1 MDVTLSIWKSRVYVI
16 LPVAKN
22 RAGEKYVTS
31 ILRVSRRRQLFSK
44 YFKKSENCSS
54 DLLGK
59 HDEEKANV
67 CSSCSTFVGAAAELV
82 SISSFTVKKNVL
94 DFWH

>member
-1 MDVTLSIWKSRVYVI
+1 MYVI

-67 CSSCSTFVGAAAELV
+67 CSSCSTFVVGGAAELV
-82 SISSFTVKKNVL
+82 SISGFTVKKNVL
-94 DFWH
+94 DF

>member
-1 MDVTLSIWKSRVYVI
+1 MYVI

-67 CSSCSTFVGAAAELV
+67 CLSCSTFVGAAAAELV
-82 SISSFTVKKNVL
+82 SISGFTVKKNVM
-94 DFWH
+94 DF